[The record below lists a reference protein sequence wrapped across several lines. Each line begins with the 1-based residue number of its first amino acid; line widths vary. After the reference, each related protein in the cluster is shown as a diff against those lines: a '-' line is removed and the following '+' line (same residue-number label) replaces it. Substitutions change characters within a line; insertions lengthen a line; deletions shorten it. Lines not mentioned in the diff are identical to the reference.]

1 MEVDVATFAYCII
14 VYFAL
19 KIEKYTFVQNMIY
32 L

>member
-1 MEVDVATFAYCII
+1 MEVDVATFANCII